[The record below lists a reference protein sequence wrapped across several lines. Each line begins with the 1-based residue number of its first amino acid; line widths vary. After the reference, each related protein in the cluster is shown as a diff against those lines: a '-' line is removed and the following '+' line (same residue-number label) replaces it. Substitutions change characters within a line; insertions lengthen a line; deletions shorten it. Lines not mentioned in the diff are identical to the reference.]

1 MQPTTYALLIKEEN
15 LEKLCSFY
23 AENRCPCANRY
34 VSFYAEGE
42 GYSLF
47 VYSKAHNGAHKVVFQ
62 GSKAKQEAEIWNRY
76 SLEPATFALPKK
88 PLILKKE
95 KAIPNIYPQIGSDE
109 VGTGDFF
116 GPVIVVASYVKSI
129 DLARLKELGV
139 TDSKK
144 MGDERIL
151 EIGPTLIKEFPY
163 SALTLENAKYN
174 ELYAKGENL
183 NSIKAKMHNRA
194 LLNLKAKFPEAKPY
208 QDQFAE
214 PGLYYSYLK
223 REKDI
228 LRGISFK
235 TKGELSFPSVAL
247 ASVIARYAFLE
258 RMRKMGEKYSFL
270 FPFGAGSSVDE
281 KTKEFTEKYGYD
293 ELKNVAKMNFG
304 NVKKIGD

>member
-15 LEKLCSFY
+15 LEKLYSFY
-23 AENRCPCANRY
+23 EENRCPCANRY
-34 VSFYAEGE
+34 VSFYAEGD
-42 GYSLF
+42 GYNVF
-47 VYSKAHNGAHKVVFQ
+47 IYSKAHNGAHKVVFQ
-62 GSKAKQEAEIWNRY
+62 GNKAKQEAEIWNQY
-76 SLEPATFALPKK
+76 SLEPASFTLPKK

-95 KAIPNIYPQIGSDE
+95 SHNVYPQIGSDE

-116 GPVIVVASYVKSI
+116 GPVVVVASYVKNA
-129 DLARLKELGV
+129 DLARLEELGV

-144 MGDERIL
+144 MGDEHIL

-163 SALTLENAKYN
+163 SALTLENSKYN

-194 LLNLKAKFPEAKPY
+194 LLNLKAKFPDAKPY

-214 PGLYYSYLK
+214 PELYYSYLK
-223 REKDI
+223 CEKEI
-228 LRGISFK
+228 LGGITFK

-258 RMRKMGEKYSFL
+258 RMKKMGEKYSFL

-281 KTKEFTEKYGYD
+281 RAKEFTEKYGYE

-304 NVKKIGD
+304 NVRKIGG